1 MEKLQIFRPICVH
14 TNTRSEEK
22 NSSTFPFSRIYPSL
36 KIHRVYTWRINKD
49 GTIGTGIFYFILFL
63 QARVNREM
71 WNKILFFR
79 SRSRKKNL
87 VWCRSIVF
95 RVFFFR
101 GIFQSTSK
109 GKKEIIFHRLI
120 CIKIIIITCHSR
132 RRRERIL
139 SRLIIIIQK
148 RSPARLQC
156 KVILIACKFRM
167 IKLKPYRARVVSL
180 FRGIKS
186 LSNPLIIALCIINW
200 RKQSSPN
207 CLTFR

>member
-1 MEKLQIFRPICVH
+1 MEKFQIFRPICVH
-14 TNTRSEEK
+14 TNTRSEGK

-49 GTIGTGIFYFILFL
+49 GTIGTGIFHFILFL

-95 RVFFFR
+95 RVFFR